1 MPRLQHCGQNVGIH
15 SVLVMKHIRL
25 YVFLYFTAL
34 AFLQVFY
41 HSLERL
47 TRGNPGDWAVIS
59 IEQGTGAYGVL
70 VLLPLILW
78 SAKRY
83 RLRFSFASISWHLAT
98 LVVFSILHTLWNW
111 GTRALLF
118 RAFGMG
124 HYDYG
129 IMRLRFLMEFPI
141 DAVGYS
147 VCVGTYM
154 VYQNWLRARELEQ
167 QLAEARL
174 QNLSRQLQPH
184 FLFNAL
190 NAVSAVMYENVARA
204 DHMLTL
210 LCDFLRA
217 TLRLPENP
225 AIPVSSE
232 LDLVRRYLEVMQT
245 RLESRLNFAI
255 SCDPQAESAL
265 VPALILQPL
274 VENAVEHG
282 KDPSGRLN
290 IDIAIH
296 KMNGHIEIS
305 IRDHGHGPTRSNGGH
320 GLANTRQR
328 LATAYRSEASFRL
341 EQHPQGGAVAE
352 IRIPL

>member
-1 MPRLQHCGQNVGIH
+1 
-15 SVLVMKHIRL
+15 MKHIRL

-34 AFLQVFY
+34 AVLEVFY
-41 HSLERL
+41 HSLDQL
-47 TRGNPGDWAVIS
+47 TRGYPGDWAVIS
-59 IEQGTGAYGVL
+59 IEQGTGVYGFL

-78 SAKRY
+78 SGQRC
-83 RLRFSFASISWHLAT
+83 RLRFSIGSISWHLAT
-98 LVVFSILHTLWNW
+98 LVVFSFLHTLWNW
-111 GTRALLF
+111 GTRELLF
-118 RAFGMG
+118 LSFGMG
-124 HYDYG
+124 HYQYG
-129 IMRLRFLMEFPI
+129 IMHIRFLMEFPI
-141 DAVGYS
+141 DAVSYS
-147 VCVGTYM
+147 ICIGAQL
-154 VYQNWLRARELEQ
+154 VYQGWLRSREIEQ
-167 QLAEARL
+167 QLANARL
-174 QNLSRQLQPH
+174 QNLTRQLQPH

-190 NAVSAVMYENVARA
+190 NAVSAVMYEDVARA
-204 DHMLTL
+204 DRMLAL
-210 LCDFLRA
+210 ICDFLRA
-217 TLRLPENP
+217 TLRLPETP

-341 EQHPQGGAVAE
+341 EPHPQGGAVAE
-352 IRIPL
+352 IRIPA